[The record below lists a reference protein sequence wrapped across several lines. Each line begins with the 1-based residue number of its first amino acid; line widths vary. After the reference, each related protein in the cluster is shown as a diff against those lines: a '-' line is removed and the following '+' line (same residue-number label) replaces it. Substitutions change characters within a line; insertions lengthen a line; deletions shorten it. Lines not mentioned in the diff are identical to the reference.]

1 MTSVFT
7 CNLVPLKYKLVSVV
21 FTVLFSHT
29 NHSNYISWPLSLPI
43 FNNHRFEDLSIF
55 HSLFPLY
62 MITHYQMGGG
72 PDGMN
77 NKRKNNTYVKNTQLK
92 GSSSMSNKQNK
103 SSKLNPASGKKEKDK
118 T

>member
-1 MTSVFT
+1 
-7 CNLVPLKYKLVSVV
+7 
-21 FTVLFSHT
+21 
-29 NHSNYISWPLSLPI
+29 
-43 FNNHRFEDLSIF
+43 
-55 HSLFPLY
+55 
-62 MITHYQMGGG
+62 MGGV

>member
-1 MTSVFT
+1 
-7 CNLVPLKYKLVSVV
+7 
-21 FTVLFSHT
+21 
-29 NHSNYISWPLSLPI
+29 
-43 FNNHRFEDLSIF
+43 
-55 HSLFPLY
+55 
-62 MITHYQMGGG
+62 MGGG